1 MRKPL
6 VLKNL
11 AMLVMATAMLAACKE
26 EPKSMSFP
34 PAIVDVSQVQT
45 ATFNDKS
52 DFLGTLKSRK
62 SVTISPHVD
71 GHIVAILVQSGQMV
85 HSGQLLMKIDSR
97 MQSEQVNAVSAGA
110 ESVEADIATAHAT
123 LASLESQLK
132 SKLATLAYT
141 KAQHQRYTSLQNDG
155 AVSKA
160 DLDSWIN
167 NYSIAQAERDSIMQ
181 QIEAQKMIIQKFE
194 RSHKQALANTQAQKA
209 QLGYYEIHAPFS
221 GMIGDV
227 PAKVGDHVTT
237 STALTTLTE
246 NHPLEL
252 YLSIPA
258 EKASLLSLGSHVT
271 LKSADGKQ
279 YGDCHVSF
287 IAPTVDPGSQ
297 TVLLKALY
305 PNDKSLLR
313 AEQTVRAEIVW
324 EQKPGITIP
333 TKAVTQSAGKF
344 FVFVADGDPDG
355 KKLVARQV
363 EIEVSGIEGA
373 VYQVKS
379 GLKPTDRIITS
390 GIQRL
395 ADGAPI
401 MAKEFNF
408 EQGESTAQSK
418 QGIH

>member
-1 MRKPL
+1 MTHLLML
-6 VLKNL
+6 VLAL
-11 AMLVMATAMLAACKE
+11 GVLAACKE
-26 EPKSMSFP
+26 QPKAMSFP
-34 PAIVDVSQVQT
+34 PAVVEVSPVQIT
-45 ATFNDKS
+45 TYSDKS

-85 HSGQLLMKIDSR
+85 QAGQLLMKIDSR
-97 MQSEQVNAVSAGA
+97 MQSAQVNAVAAGA
-110 ESVEADIATAHAT
+110 ESVEADIATARAT

-132 SKLATLAYT
+132 SKTATMDYT
-141 KAQHQRYTSLQNDG
+141 RAQHQRYVSLQKDG

-160 DLDSWIN
+160 DLDSWTN
-167 NYSIAQAERDSIMQ
+167 NSSVAQAERDSILQ
-181 QIEAQKMIIQKFE
+181 QVEAQKMIIHKHE
-194 RSHKQALANTQAQKA
+194 RSHEQALASTQAQKE
-209 QLGYYEIHAPFS
+209 QLRYYEIHAPFS

-258 EKASLLSLGSHVT
+258 EKASMLSMGSHVT
-271 LKSADGKQ
+271 LKSADGKV
-279 YGDCHVSF
+279 YGDSNVSF

-305 PNDKSLLR
+305 PNSKSQLR

-344 FVFVADGDPDG
+344 FVFVADDSQGN
-355 KKLVARQV
+355 KLVAKQV
-363 EIEVSGIEGA
+363 EIEVAGIEGA
-373 VYQVKS
+373 TYEVKS
-379 GLKPTDRIITS
+379 GLKPTDRIVTS

-401 MAKEFNF
+401 VAKEYNF
-408 EQGESTAQSK
+408 VNSSESTAQSK

>member
-1 MRKPL
+1 MRLHNALTNISLL
-6 VLKNL
+6 VI
-11 AMLVMATAMLAACKE
+11 ALVCVAGCKE
-26 EPKSMSFP
+26 SPKALSFP
-34 PAIVDVSQVQT
+34 AAVVDVDPVQI
-45 ATFNDKS
+45 ATYSDKS

-62 SVTISPHVD
+62 SVTINPHVD
-71 GHIVAILVQSGQMV
+71 GHIVAILVQSGQLV
-85 HSGQLLMKIDSR
+85 HAGQQLMKIDSR
-97 MQSEQVNAVSAGA
+97 LQSEQVNAVEAGA
-110 ESVEADIATAHAT
+110 ESVEADIATAKAT

-132 SKLATLAYT
+132 SKTATMDYT
-141 KAQHQRYTSLQNDG
+141 KAQHQRYISLQKDG

-160 DLDSWIN
+160 DLDSWTN
-167 NYSIAQAERDSIMQ
+167 NFSVAQAERDAIAQ
-181 QIEAQKMIIQKFE
+181 QIEAQKMIIHKYE
-194 RSHKQALANTQAQKA
+194 RNHKQALANTQAQRE
-209 QLGYYEIHAPFS
+209 QLRYYEIKAPFS

-258 EKASLLSLGSHVT
+258 EKASLLSMGSRVT
-271 LKSADGKQ
+271 LKSADGKV
-279 YGDCHVSF
+279 YGDSNVSF

-305 PNDKSLLR
+305 PNKQSELR

-324 EQKPGITIP
+324 QQKPGITIP
-333 TKAVTQSAGKF
+333 TKAVTQSAGKY
-344 FVFVADGDPDG
+344 FVFVADGDAEG
-355 KKLVARQV
+355 KKLSARQV
-363 EIEVSGIEGA
+363 EIEVAGIEGS

-379 GLKPTDRIITS
+379 GLKPTDRIVTS

-401 MAKEFNF
+401 IAKEYNF
-408 EQGESTAQSK
+408 VRGESTAQTK